1 MKKLIIILGL
11 GLVLVLSSCSDT
23 PTEVANPK
31 QETTVELQQ
40 LASIDSSVYKVI
52 EKNNTVYIFSTKD
65 NTIVNKVRNDSGLV
79 KTLILVMVVLIIGFF
94 WFSLLYGD

>member
-1 MKKLIIILGL
+1 MKKLIMVLILG
-11 GLVLVLSSCSDT
+11 VIMISCSDI

-79 KTLILVMVVLIIGFF
+79 KTLILVMVILIIGF

>member
-1 MKKLIIILGL
+1 MKKLIMVLTLG
-11 GLVLVLSSCSDT
+11 VIMISCSDI